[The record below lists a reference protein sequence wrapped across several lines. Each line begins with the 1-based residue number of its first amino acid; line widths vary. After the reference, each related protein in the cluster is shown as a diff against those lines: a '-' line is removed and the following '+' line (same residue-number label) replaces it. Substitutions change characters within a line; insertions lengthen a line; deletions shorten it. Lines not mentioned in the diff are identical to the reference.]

1 MNIPETKKKANA
13 SEDLTVVFLKGN
25 GAPRSFRIS
34 LNHLYRSLTAIGF
47 TFATALLATVFFIG
61 FSFVQ
66 SWKSSP
72 SVRVLVQ
79 TVTATAP
86 SLATSSESSTAQ
98 TTVTET
104 KTQTAA
110 ATEITKTLTQTVTQT
125 ATVTEAAKTED
136 KTGLW
141 QRIGAISGL
150 GPSET
155 EMKKEIAG
163 LREDNAK
170 LNSKLDGRKN
180 IVASGAPS
188 QVVQLLGSRS
198 EMVAEGQSF
207 VKIRN
212 PQVTKDKN
220 NLYLSFELQNTDPAQ
235 KQERGYIVVLAKS
248 SDMVYSYPA
257 GAFSPRDNILLNYT
271 KGETFGISR
280 FREAKADF
288 PLKYVDGK
296 VLDFQILLFNTE
308 GKIISNLHV
317 EHK

>member
-1 MNIPETKKKANA
+1 M
-13 SEDLTVVFLKGN
+13 VFLKGN

-66 SWKSSP
+66 SWNSAP
-72 SVRVLVQ
+72 SVRVVMQ

-86 SLATSSESSTAQ
+86 TLASSPETSTATAQ

-104 KTQTAA
+104 KTAA
-110 ATEITKTLTQTVTQT
+110 ATEITKTVTQT
-125 ATVTEAAKTED
+125 ATITEAAKTED

-198 EMVAEGQSF
+198 EMVAEGQSV

-248 SDMVYSYPA
+248 NDMIYSYPA